1 MLAAVTL
8 SVARASSDNFGP
20 CGGARGSWRSFGH
33 PVSRGVSVCTPLTN
47 RISPVSYSGS
57 HAVST
62 PGAKS
67 EPRYCPQTQVW
78 ISASRRSSP
87 CASATAATK
96 WHVDRKAEDT
106 VQRRAWDRPREARGA
121 LAGPQPPRTH
131 CGRRADGCWLPESR
145 RSLSPG
151 GILLSASQ
159 VPRSVCE
166 CRTPPRANTLYKPLA
181 GQMPMRAE
189 EEGAVRGARAALA
202 ERMLGAA
209 FQRGP
214 GGAERGRSRD
224 RGRTLGGEPA
234 SQRRR

>member
-8 SVARASSDNFGP
+8 SVARASSDNVGP
-20 CGGARGSWRSFGH
+20 CGGVRGSWRSFGH

-106 VQRRAWDRPREARGA
+106 SSAERGTD
-121 LAGPQPPRTH
+121 G
-131 CGRRADGCWLPESR
+131 GRRAARWPG
-145 RSLSPG
+145 RS
-151 GILLSASQ
+151 
-159 VPRSVCE
+159 PRE
-166 CRTPPRANTLYKPLA
+166 PIA
-181 GQMPMRAE
+181 G
-189 EEGAVRGARAALA
+189 GARTAAGSLN
-202 ERMLGAA
+202 
-209 FQRGP
+209 Q
-214 GGAERGRSRD
+214 
-224 RGRTLGGEPA
+224 GEV
-234 SQRRR
+234 